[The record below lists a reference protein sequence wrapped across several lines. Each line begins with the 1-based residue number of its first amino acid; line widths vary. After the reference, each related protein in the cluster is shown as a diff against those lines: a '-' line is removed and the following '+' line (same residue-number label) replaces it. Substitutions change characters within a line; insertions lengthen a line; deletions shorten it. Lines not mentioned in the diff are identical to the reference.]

1 MNDTRNVKGVR
12 GMNNRN
18 TDIAAL
24 GKDDIWCKLLQKF
37 VGLLIAADD
46 PERIGKVLRVKIP
59 AKLSGFNGNIGD
71 VIIGNQL
78 FLNAAD
84 GSDVGDFI
92 SGVTQVRNQGQ
103 IGSTMTGGSA
113 SGQYNFLAHE

>member
-1 MNDTRNVKGVR
+1 MNDAGNMKGVR

-24 GKDDIWCKLLQKF
+24 RKDDIWCKLLQKF

-59 AKLSGFNGNIGD
+59 AKLSGFNGD
-71 VIIGNQL
+71 IGNIVVGNQF

-84 GSDVGDFI
+84 GSDVGNFI
-92 SGVTQVRNQGQ
+92 SGITQIRDQGQ
-103 IGSTMTGGSA
+103 IGSTMAGGSA
-113 SGQYNFLAHE
+113 SGQYNFLAHG